1 MAPGD
6 ARTAEIATRLTQV
19 RQRLAAACAAA
30 SRSPDEVTLV
40 AVTKTYPAEDVI
52 RLATLGITQMGENR
66 DQEAA
71 GKAAE
76 VAAAGAEVSWHFVGR
91 LQRNKCRSVASYAS
105 VVHSVDS
112 VPLVTTLARAAERHR
127 DTPLEVLVQLSLD
140 DAPGRGGASVSDDDP
155 TIALDRVLAAVAG
168 EPSLRLRGIM
178 AVAPLEW
185 DPDAAFAKLLGV
197 AERVRAAYPQASW
210 LSAGMSGDLES
221 AVAHGSTH
229 VRVGSALLGKRLT
242 LR

>member
-1 MAPGD
+1 M
-6 ARTAEIATRLTQV
+6 

-40 AVTKTYPAEDVI
+40 AVTKTYPTGDVI
-52 RLATLGITQMGENR
+52 RLASLGITQMGENR

-71 GKAAE
+71 GKAGE
-76 VAAAGAEVSWHFVGR
+76 VAAAGIDVSWHFIGR
-91 LQRNKCRSVASYAS
+91 LQRNKCRSVVAYAD
-105 VVHSVDS
+105 VVQSVDS
-112 VPLVTTLARAAERHR
+112 VPLATTLARAAERHR
-127 DTPLEVLVQLSLD
+127 ESPLEVLVQVSLD
-140 DAPGRGGASVSDDDP
+140 DAPGRGGASVSGDDP
-155 TIALDRVLAAVAG
+155 ATALDRVLAAVVG
-168 EPSLRLRGIM
+168 EPALRLRGIM

-185 DPDAAFAKLLGV
+185 DPDPAFVKLAVV
-197 AERVRAAYPQASW
+197 AERVRSAYPQASW
-210 LSAGMSGDLES
+210 LSAGMSGDLEA